1 MRLAG
6 FLAQDGMTMS
16 HPSDR
21 TVRPGAR
28 LALAAVLCGASLLAG
43 CANEKNVITET
54 VRPVTEKT
62 GFSTTVPEAK
72 DFVEATRAE
81 APKDYIPV
89 GVTPAARSDKP
100 LTPEEL
106 KKAQAEL
113 DGTLKSHEQ
122 ISGRPAAAPDAP
134 DAKADATKGKPP
146 LPKKQGEKSPAS
158 Q

>member
-1 MRLAG
+1 MPMFQTSAPTWHAAR
-6 FLAQDGMTMS
+6 
-16 HPSDR
+16 
-21 TVRPGAR
+21 R
-28 LALAAVLCGASLLAG
+28 LALALGGAILLAG

-62 GFSTTVPEAK
+62 GFSTTVPAAK
-72 DFVEATRAE
+72 DFVESTRSE

-89 GVTPAARSDKP
+89 GVTPPSRSDKP

-106 KKAQAEL
+106 QKAQADL
-113 DGTLKSHEQ
+113 DGALKSHEQ
-122 ISGRPAAAPDAP
+122 ISGRPAAP
-134 DAKADATKGKPP
+134 AKATDPKAAGTKGKPP